1 MSLSVSNKSS
11 LIGSAGKTCKT
22 PSCRNHLLVEGI
34 ICILNPHFQTD
45 GRPQSVSRRLI
56 SCNKTLDGKEHLPLT
71 VACEKESS
79 IPHEGSIGT
88 GTDVG

>member
-34 ICILNPHFQTD
+34 IWILNPHVQTD
-45 GRPQSVSRRLI
+45 GRPQSVVGLQ
-56 SCNKTLDGKEHLPLT
+56 CFVLK
-71 VACEKESS
+71 V
-79 IPHEGSIGT
+79 EGSYINGN
-88 GTDVG
+88 GKIQWPLGIN